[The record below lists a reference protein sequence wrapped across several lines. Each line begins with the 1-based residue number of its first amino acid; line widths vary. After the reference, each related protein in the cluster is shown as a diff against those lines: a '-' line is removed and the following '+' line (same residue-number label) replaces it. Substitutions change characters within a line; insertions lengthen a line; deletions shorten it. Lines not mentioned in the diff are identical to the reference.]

1 MQPFFTIKRKSD
13 EKTDFIQEYD
23 FKNDKFIG
31 DVDNYTYNDI
41 DVFIGVPSEILK
53 PLFIREKVSKE
64 KSEVVE

>member
-1 MQPFFTIKRKSD
+1 MQSFFAIKRKSD
-13 EKTDFIQEYD
+13 EKTDFIYEYD

>member
-13 EKTDFIQEYD
+13 EKTYFIYEYD
-23 FKNDKFIG
+23 FQIGKFIG